1 MVYYVYILTNP
12 RHTVLY
18 TGVTN
23 DLEQRVFEHKAKNNK
38 GFTAKYSC
46 SALVYFEEFGDIVE
60 AIHREK
66 QLKKYHRQW
75 KRELIDKSNPKWKD
89 LSEGW
94 YDQREFELNAKL
106 RSSDAK
112 NK

>member
-23 DLEQRVFEHKAKNNK
+23 NLEHRVFDHKAKNNK
-38 GFTAKYSC
+38 GFTAKYNC
-46 SALVYFEEFGDIVE
+46 SELVYFEEFNDINE

-66 QLKKYHRQW
+66 QLKKYHRKW
-75 KRELIDKSNPKWKD
+75 KNELIDQSNPKWTD

-94 YDQREFELNAKL
+94 YDKREFELNARL
-106 RSSDAK
+106 RSSDPK